1 MMKLVT
7 LGGAFGL
14 RNVSPFCLKTE
25 MTMTYFGFE
34 FELIEAD
41 DPRTAPKGKMPY
53 LILEDGQ
60 TLSDS
65 ELILSHLDAVSQ
77 GKIYGGLSDAERGI
91 GFAFTRLAED
101 HLYWLMVASRW
112 LDDEWFHNVVR
123 DFFHFVPGLVRSVVA
138 NSERRRMAKTLM
150 LHGLGKHAFEEQQGF
165 ARRDL
170 KAISDASSV
179 TPYLTGHRITVF
191 DFTLAGML
199 SGILDNQPE
208 TWLTKIAMEYP
219 LLRDYVDRIELESGV
234 TGRLC

>member
-65 ELILSHLDAVSQ
+65 ELILSHLDAVS
-77 GKIYGGLSDAERGI
+77 
-91 GFAFTRLAED
+91 
-101 HLYWLMVASRW
+101 
-112 LDDEWFHNVVR
+112 
-123 DFFHFVPGLVRSVVA
+123 
-138 NSERRRMAKTLM
+138 
-150 LHGLGKHAFEEQQGF
+150 
-165 ARRDL
+165 
-170 KAISDASSV
+170 
-179 TPYLTGHRITVF
+179 
-191 DFTLAGML
+191 
-199 SGILDNQPE
+199 
-208 TWLTKIAMEYP
+208 
-219 LLRDYVDRIELESGV
+219 
-234 TGRLC
+234 